1 MPTTP
6 QQPTMIHSQ
15 PVAAPGANNSGRLK
29 YADPRDLPS
38 YPSAG
43 LRPDGAA
50 ASAAASLGWS
60 NQKPIELWKPD
71 KTSSA
76 SAAAALAKNYKM
88 APSWEPASNSDGHKA
103 ALLAV
108 GSANAALNHTPSHQK
123 THEGWGNSAA
133 TQAVGSA
140 TAALNRASSQQK
152 AHEGWGNS
160 AATQA
165 FNTNRANSMR
175 QANLTSPDASLQGR
189 KSLAAAKGAMST
201 TRRRAKSTPSAP
213 DSLATSS
220 AQPNKRPDALSGATL
235 AHKASMKSKPATENA
250 GAVPVTT
257 MTRNM
262 FTSNPPVK
270 PEMDERQNNEQL
282 HASAIAMARKMYLSQ
297 QKIIDEAKENHG
309 RDSDVAQSK
318 PYVNLQDAAYKQA
331 QERLAKLEQEHQK
344 NRDFQ
349 SYYGNDSA
357 SPKRRFTLTKLRRRS
372 SSDGDIKNDR
382 QQSEKIRQQM
392 SLFSNKL
399 TEVDQKKRQDD
410 RNALLA
416 AAQRNVKAR
425 LQGMDEKVY
434 NETGQVNPTLMSEWE
449 VKAHQMANASHEARN
464 ENEGKIDIGG
474 GRFMDPHDV
483 DAIAAKRMQPIL
495 DDINEKAE
503 IERERLAT
511 LKMEEEARKA
521 EQEKQKARE
530 REIKEINKK
539 LKDQEKQEHKAKKAE
554 EKAARAE
561 ERRHA
566 KEEKQKARGDT
577 AVSGE
582 EAIDDGESTRSNDAA
597 SSPIVAAAPGSTEA
611 DAPAAIDTE
620 TGSTERGRRKP
631 SDAASPTSKVKGW
644 IKNRFSRGKSLGEKD
659 HESHGD
665 KRGSFVGGAA
675 LRDPDTNHSA
685 TSLDNRATSMRDV
698 ALAGRG
704 TNGEPSDRDM
714 LHDSRGVSPV
724 SSDSDDDEG
733 VPAITP
739 PPAIKDPVGRQSHSP
754 SRDSRFRENLDN

>member
-1 MPTTP
+1 
-6 QQPTMIHSQ
+6 
-15 PVAAPGANNSGRLK
+15 
-29 YADPRDLPS
+29 
-38 YPSAG
+38 
-43 LRPDGAA
+43 
-50 ASAAASLGWS
+50 
-60 NQKPIELWKPD
+60 
-71 KTSSA
+71 
-76 SAAAALAKNYKM
+76 M
-88 APSWEPASNSDGHKA
+88 APTWEPSSNSDGHKA

-108 GSANAALNHTPSHQK
+108 GSANAALNHTPSQQK
-123 THEGWGNSAA
+123 SHEGWGNSAA

-140 TAALNRASSQQK
+140 TAALNRSPSQRK

-165 FNTNRANSMR
+165 FNTNRTNSMR
-175 QANLTSPDASLQGR
+175 QGSPRSSDTTLQGQ

-201 TRRRAKSTPSAP
+201 TRRRSKSTPSAP
-213 DSLATSS
+213 DNLVSPSPQS
-220 AQPNKRPDALSGATL
+220 NKRPDALSGATL
-235 AHKASMKSKPATENA
+235 AHKASMKSRPANENA

-270 PEMDERQNNEQL
+270 PEVDERQNNEQL
-282 HASAIAMARKMYLSQ
+282 HASAVAMARKMYLSQ
-297 QKIIDEAKENHG
+297 QKVIDEAKENHG
-309 RDSDVAQSK
+309 RDSDVAQPK

-349 SYYGNDSA
+349 SYYGNDTST
-357 SPKRRFTLTKLRRRS
+357 PRRRFTLNKLRRRS
-372 SSDGDIKNDR
+372 SSDGDIQDR

-449 VKAHQMANASHEARN
+449 VKAHQMANANHETRN
-464 ENEGKIDIGG
+464 ENKGKIDIGG

-483 DAIAAKRMQPIL
+483 DAIAAKRMQPLL

-503 IERERLAT
+503 AERERLAA

-530 REIKEINKK
+530 REVKEITKK
-539 LKDQEKQEHKAKKAE
+539 LKDQEKQEYKAKKAE
-554 EKAARAE
+554 EKATKAE
-561 ERRHA
+561 ERRLA

-577 AVSGE
+577 TVSGE
-582 EAIDDGESTRSNDAA
+582 EAVDDGDSIRSEEAV
-597 SSPIVAAAPGSTEA
+597 SSPVGGSGSAEPN
-611 DAPAAIDTE
+611 APAALDTE
-620 TGSTERGRRKP
+620 TGHTERGRRKP
-631 SDAASPTSKVKGW
+631 SDATSPTSKVKGW

-659 HESHGD
+659 REIQGE
-665 KRGSFVGGAA
+665 KRGSFIGGAA
-675 LRDPDTNHSA
+675 LNQSA

-704 TNGEPSDRDM
+704 THGDSSDREHDV

-724 SSDSDDDEG
+724 SSDSDDDNQ
-733 VPAITP
+733 VPAMTP
-739 PPAIKDPVGRQSHSP
+739 PPAIKDPAT
-754 SRDSRFRENLDN
+754 REI

>member
-1 MPTTP
+1 
-6 QQPTMIHSQ
+6 
-15 PVAAPGANNSGRLK
+15 
-29 YADPRDLPS
+29 
-38 YPSAG
+38 
-43 LRPDGAA
+43 
-50 ASAAASLGWS
+50 
-60 NQKPIELWKPD
+60 
-71 KTSSA
+71 
-76 SAAAALAKNYKM
+76 
-88 APSWEPASNSDGHKA
+88 
-103 ALLAV
+103 
-108 GSANAALNHTPSHQK
+108 
-123 THEGWGNSAA
+123 
-133 TQAVGSA
+133 
-140 TAALNRASSQQK
+140 
-152 AHEGWGNS
+152 
-160 AATQA
+160 
-165 FNTNRANSMR
+165 MR
-175 QANLTSPDASLQGR
+175 QANLTSPDASLQGQ

-270 PEMDERQNNEQL
+270 PEVDERQNNEQL
-282 HASAIAMARKMYLSQ
+282 HASAVAMARKMYLSQ

-309 RDSDVAQSK
+309 RDSDVAQPK

-416 AAQRNVKAR
+416 AAQRNVKAQ

-449 VKAHQMANASHEARN
+449 VKAHQMANSSHEARN
-464 ENEGKIDIGG
+464 ENKGKIDIGG

-539 LKDQEKQEHKAKKAE
+539 LKDQEKQEYKAKKAE

-582 EAIDDGESTRSNDAA
+582 EAIDDGESTRSEDAA
-597 SSPIVAAAPGSTEA
+597 SSPIVAVAPGSTEA

-620 TGSTERGRRKP
+620 TGGTERGRRKP

-685 TSLDNRATSMRDV
+685 ISLDNRATSMRDV

-733 VPAITP
+733 VAAITP

>member
-1 MPTTP
+1 
-6 QQPTMIHSQ
+6 
-15 PVAAPGANNSGRLK
+15 
-29 YADPRDLPS
+29 
-38 YPSAG
+38 
-43 LRPDGAA
+43 
-50 ASAAASLGWS
+50 
-60 NQKPIELWKPD
+60 
-71 KTSSA
+71 
-76 SAAAALAKNYKM
+76 
-88 APSWEPASNSDGHKA
+88 
-103 ALLAV
+103 
-108 GSANAALNHTPSHQK
+108 
-123 THEGWGNSAA
+123 
-133 TQAVGSA
+133 
-140 TAALNRASSQQK
+140 
-152 AHEGWGNS
+152 
-160 AATQA
+160 
-165 FNTNRANSMR
+165 
-175 QANLTSPDASLQGR
+175 
-189 KSLAAAKGAMST
+189 
-201 TRRRAKSTPSAP
+201 
-213 DSLATSS
+213 
-220 AQPNKRPDALSGATL
+220 
-235 AHKASMKSKPATENA
+235 
-250 GAVPVTT
+250 
-257 MTRNM
+257 M

-270 PEMDERQNNEQL
+270 PEVDERQNNEQL
-282 HASAIAMARKMYLSQ
+282 HASAVAMARKMYLSQ

-309 RDSDVAQSK
+309 RDSDVAQPK

-349 SYYGNDSA
+349 SYYGNDS
-357 SPKRRFTLTKLRRRS
+357 STPKRRFTLTKLRRRS
-372 SSDGDIKNDR
+372 SSDGDMEDR

-416 AAQRNVKAR
+416 AAQRNVKAQ

-449 VKAHQMANASHEARN
+449 VKAHQMANASHETRN
-464 ENEGKIDIGG
+464 ENKGKIDIGG
-474 GRFMDPHDV
+474 GRFMDPHEV
-483 DAIAAKRMQPIL
+483 DAIAAKRMQPLL
-495 DDINEKAE
+495 DDINEKAQ
-503 IERERLAT
+503 IERERLAA
-511 LKMEEEARKA
+511 LKMEEEAKKA

-530 REIKEINKK
+530 REVKEITKK
-539 LKDQEKQEHKAKKAE
+539 LKDQEKQEYKAKKAE

-561 ERRHA
+561 ERRKV

-582 EAIDDGESTRSNDAA
+582 EAIDDGESTRSEDAA
-597 SSPIVAAAPGSTEA
+597 SSPIAAAAAGSTEP

-620 TGSTERGRRKP
+620 TGSAERGRRKP

-659 HESHGD
+659 RESQGD
-665 KRGSFVGGAA
+665 KRGSFIGGAA
-675 LRDPDTNHSA
+675 LKDPDTNQSA

-704 TNGEPSDRDM
+704 TNGESSDRDV

-724 SSDSDDDEG
+724 SSGSDDDQ

>member
-1 MPTTP
+1 MSTSTS
-6 QQPTMIHSQ
+6 QQPAMAQSQ
-15 PVAAPGANNSGRLK
+15 PAASPVANNSGRLK

-38 YPSAG
+38 YPSSG

-76 SAAAALAKNYKM
+76 SAAAVLAKNYKM
-88 APSWEPASNSDGHKA
+88 APTWEPASNSAGHKA

-108 GSANAALNHTPSHQK
+108 GSANAALNRTP
-123 THEGWGNSAA
+123 
-133 TQAVGSA
+133 
-140 TAALNRASSQQK
+140 SQQK
-152 AHEGWGNS
+152 SHEGWGNS

-165 FNTNRANSMR
+165 FNTNRTNSMR
-175 QANLTSPDASLQGR
+175 QAGPKTSDTSLQGQ
-189 KSLAAAKGAMST
+189 KSLAAAKGAMLT

-213 DSLATSS
+213 DTGATLP
-220 AQPNKRPDALSGATL
+220 AQSNTRPDALSGAAL
-235 AHKASMKSKPATENA
+235 AHKASLRAKTPTGNA

-270 PEMDERQNNEQL
+270 PEVDERQNNEQL
-282 HASAIAMARKMYLSQ
+282 HASAVAMARKMYTQQ
-297 QKIIDEAKENHG
+297 QKLIDEAKENHG
-309 RDSDVAQSK
+309 RDADAAQPKS
-318 PYVNLQDAAYKQA
+318 YVNLQDAAYKQA

-344 NRDFQ
+344 NRDYQ
-349 SYYGNDSA
+349 SYYGNEST
-357 SPKRRFTLTKLRRRS
+357 PKRRFTLTSKLRRRS
-372 SSDGDIKNDR
+372 SSDGDIADQ
-382 QQSEKIRQQM
+382 QQSERIRQQM

-449 VKAHQMANASHEARN
+449 LKAHQVANASHDTRN
-464 ENEGKIDIGG
+464 QNKGKIDIGG
-474 GRFMDPHDV
+474 GRFMDPHDI
-483 DAIAAKRMQPIL
+483 DAIAARRMQPLL

-521 EQEKQKARE
+521 EQEKQKARD
-530 REIKEINKK
+530 REIKEITKK
-539 LKDQEKQEHKAKKAE
+539 LKDQEKEEYRSKKAE
-554 EKAARAE
+554 EKAAKAE
-561 ERRHA
+561 ERRQA
-566 KEEKQKARGDT
+566 KEERRKARGDT
-577 AVSGE
+577 VVSGD
-582 EAIDDGESTRSNDAA
+582 EAIDDGASTRSEDAV
-597 SSPIVAAAPGSTEA
+597 SSPIAVTNESTEA
-611 DAPAAIDTE
+611 SAPAAIDTE
-620 TGSTERGRRKP
+620 TSSTERGRRKP

-659 HESHGD
+659 RESQGE

-675 LRDPDTNHSA
+675 LREPDTNQSA

-704 TNGEPSDRDM
+704 TNTESSDRERDAA
-714 LHDSRGVSPV
+714 HDSRGVSPV
-724 SSDSDDDEG
+724 SSLEEDDDQ
-733 VPAITP
+733 VPAIAP
-739 PPAIKDPVGRQSHSP
+739 PPAIADPAERKSHSP
-754 SRDSRFRENLDN
+754 SRDSRFREMIN

>member
-1 MPTTP
+1 
-6 QQPTMIHSQ
+6 MIQSQ
-15 PVAAPGANNSGRLK
+15 PAAATVANNSGRLK

-76 SAAAALAKNYKM
+76 SAAAALAKDYKM
-88 APSWEPASNSDGHKA
+88 APAWEPTSNSAGHKA

-108 GSANAALNHTPSHQK
+108 GSANAALNQSPSQPK
-123 THEGWGNSAA
+123 S
-133 TQAVGSA
+133 
-140 TAALNRASSQQK
+140 
-152 AHEGWGNS
+152 HEGWGNS

-165 FNTNRANSMR
+165 FNTNRANSTR
-175 QANLTSPDASLQGR
+175 QPDPRASDTSLQGQ

-213 DSLATSS
+213 DSHVPSS
-220 AQPNKRPDALSGATL
+220 PKTNTRPDALSGAAL
-235 AHKASMKSKPATENA
+235 AHKASLRAKPATENA

-270 PEMDERQNNEQL
+270 PEVDERQNNEQL
-282 HASAIAMARKMYLSQ
+282 HASAVAMARKMYSHQ
-297 QKIIDEAKENHG
+297 QKIIDEAKETHG
-309 RDSDVAQSK
+309 QGSDAPQPK
-318 PYVNLQDAAYKQA
+318 PYINLQDAAYKQA

-344 NRDFQ
+344 NRDYQ
-349 SYYGNDSA
+349 SYYGNES
-357 SPKRRFTLTKLRRRS
+357 SPKRRFTLTSKLRRRS
-372 SSDGDIKNDR
+372 SSDGDLDDR
-382 QQSEKIRQQM
+382 QQSERIRQQM

-399 TEVDQKKRQDD
+399 SEVDQKKRQDD

-416 AAQRNVKAR
+416 AAQRNVKAK

-434 NETGQVNPTLMSEWE
+434 HETGKVNPTLMSEWE
-449 VKAHQMANASHEARN
+449 LKAHQLASASHETRN
-464 ENEGKIDIGG
+464 ANKGKIDIGG
-474 GRFMDPHDV
+474 GRFMDPHDI
-483 DAIAAKRMQPIL
+483 DAIAAKRMQPLL

-503 IERERLAT
+503 VERERLAT

-521 EQEKQKARE
+521 EQEKQKARD
-530 REIKEINKK
+530 REIKEITKK
-539 LKDQEKQEHKAKKAE
+539 LKDQEKQESKAKKAE

-561 ERRHA
+561 ERRQA
-566 KEEKQKARGDT
+566 KEEKQRTRGNT

-582 EAIDDGESTRSNDAA
+582 EAIDDGASTRSEEVA
-597 SSPIVAAAPGSTEA
+597 SPPVVAPNESSEPVAPT
-611 DAPAAIDTE
+611 AIDTE
-620 TGSTERGRRKP
+620 AATTERGRRKL

-659 HESHGD
+659 RESQGV
-665 KRGSFVGGAA
+665 KRSSFIGGAA
-675 LRDPDTNHSA
+675 LRDTDANESS

-698 ALAGRG
+698 ALAGRSA
-704 TNGEPSDRDM
+704 NAEANDHDRDV
-714 LHDSRGVSPV
+714 LHDSRGISPV
-724 SSDSDDDEG
+724 SSVSDDEA

-739 PPAIKDPVGRQSHSP
+739 PPAIKDPAGRKSQSP
-754 SRDSRFRENLDN
+754 SRDSRFREMMDN

>member
-1 MPTTP
+1 
-6 QQPTMIHSQ
+6 MIQSQ
-15 PVAAPGANNSGRLK
+15 PAAATVANNSGRLK

-76 SAAAALAKNYKM
+76 SAAAALAKDYKM
-88 APSWEPASNSDGHKA
+88 APAWEPTSNSAGHKA

-108 GSANAALNHTPSHQK
+108 GSANAALNQSPSQRK
-123 THEGWGNSAA
+123 S
-133 TQAVGSA
+133 
-140 TAALNRASSQQK
+140 
-152 AHEGWGNS
+152 HEGWGNS

-165 FNTNRANSMR
+165 FNTNRANSTR
-175 QANLTSPDASLQGR
+175 QPDPRASDTSLQGQ

-213 DSLATSS
+213 DSHAPSS
-220 AQPNKRPDALSGATL
+220 PKTNTRPDALSGAAL
-235 AHKASMKSKPATENA
+235 AHKASLRAKPATANA

-270 PEMDERQNNEQL
+270 PEVDERQNNEQL
-282 HASAIAMARKMYLSQ
+282 HASAVAMARKMYSHQ
-297 QKIIDEAKENHG
+297 QKIIDEAKETHG
-309 RDSDVAQSK
+309 QGSDAPQSK

-344 NRDFQ
+344 NRDYQ
-349 SYYGNDSA
+349 SYYGNES
-357 SPKRRFTLTKLRRRS
+357 SPKRRFTLTSKLRRRS
-372 SSDGDIKNDR
+372 SSDGDLDDR
-382 QQSEKIRQQM
+382 QQSERIRQQM

-399 TEVDQKKRQDD
+399 SEVDQKKRQDD
-410 RNALLA
+410 RSALLA

-434 NETGQVNPTLMSEWE
+434 HETGQVNPTLMSEWE
-449 VKAHQMANASHEARN
+449 LKAHQLATASHETRN
-464 ENEGKIDIGG
+464 ANKGKIDIGG
-474 GRFMDPHDV
+474 GKFMDPQDI
-483 DAIAAKRMQPIL
+483 DAIAAKRMQPLL

-503 IERERLAT
+503 VERERLAT
-511 LKMEEEARKA
+511 LKMEEAARKA
-521 EQEKQKARE
+521 EQEKQKARD
-530 REIKEINKK
+530 REIKEITKK
-539 LKDQEKQEHKAKKAE
+539 LKDQEKQEYKAKKAE

-561 ERRHA
+561 ERRQA
-566 KEEKQKARGDT
+566 KEEKQRARGNT

-582 EAIDDGESTRSNDAA
+582 EVIDDGASTRSEEAV
-597 SSPIVAAAPGSTEA
+597 SPPVVAPNEPSEPR
-611 DAPAAIDTE
+611 APAAIDTE
-620 TGSTERGRRKP
+620 AGTTERGRRKL

-659 HESHGD
+659 RESHGD
-665 KRGSFVGGAA
+665 KRSSFIGGAA
-675 LRDPDTNHSA
+675 LRDTDANESS

-698 ALAGRG
+698 ALAGRSA
-704 TNGEPSDRDM
+704 NVESSDHDRDV
-714 LHDSRGVSPV
+714 LHDSRGISPV
-724 SSDSDDDEG
+724 SSLSEDEA

-739 PPAIKDPVGRQSHSP
+739 PPAIKDPAERKSQSP
-754 SRDSRFRENLDN
+754 SRDSRFREMMDN

>member
-1 MPTTP
+1 MSTGTS
-6 QQPTMIHSQ
+6 QQPAMIQSQ
-15 PVAAPGANNSGRLK
+15 PAAASVANNSGRLK

-38 YPSAG
+38 YPSHG

-88 APSWEPASNSDGHKA
+88 SPTWEPASNSAGHKA

-108 GSANAALNHTPSHQK
+108 GSANAALNRAPSQQK
-123 THEGWGNSAA
+123 SHEGWGNSAA
-133 TQAVGSA
+133 TQAVGS
-140 TAALNRASSQQK
+140 TNAALSQTPSQQK
-152 AHEGWGNS
+152 PHEGWGNS

-165 FNTNRANSMR
+165 FNKNRINSMR
-175 QANLTSPDASLQGR
+175 QASPQTSDTLLQGQ

-201 TRRRAKSTPSAP
+201 TRRRSKSTPSAP
-213 DSLATSS
+213 DSGATLPTQSS
-220 AQPNKRPDALSGATL
+220 TRPDALSGATL
-235 AHKASMKSKPATENA
+235 AHKASLGTKTSVGNA

-262 FTSNPPVK
+262 FTANPPVK
-270 PEMDERQNNEQL
+270 PEVDERQNNEQL
-282 HASAIAMARKMYLSQ
+282 HASAVAMARKMYTQQ

-309 RDSDVAQSK
+309 RDVDAAQSK
-318 PYVNLQDAAYKQA
+318 PYINLQDAAYKQA

-344 NRDFQ
+344 NRDYQ
-349 SYYGNDSA
+349 SYYGNDST
-357 SPKRRFTLTKLRRRS
+357 PKRRFTLTSKLRRRS
-372 SSDGDIKNDR
+372 SSDGDIADQ
-382 QQSEKIRQQM
+382 QQSERIRQQM

-449 VKAHQMANASHEARN
+449 LKAHQVANASHDTRN
-464 ENEGKIDIGG
+464 ENKGKIDIGG
-474 GRFMDPHDV
+474 GKFMDPHDI
-483 DAIAAKRMQPIL
+483 DAIAARRMQPLL

-503 IERERLAT
+503 IERERLAA

-521 EQEKQKARE
+521 EQEKQKTRE
-530 REIKEINKK
+530 REIKDIAKK
-539 LKDQEKQEHKAKKAE
+539 LKDQEKQDYKSKKAE

-561 ERRHA
+561 EKRQA
-566 KEEKQKARGDT
+566 KEESRKAQGDT
-577 AVSGE
+577 AVSGD
-582 EAIDDGESTRSNDAA
+582 EAIDDDASTRSEDAVSPVIIAPNDSAEA
-597 SSPIVAAAPGSTEA
+597 S
-611 DAPAAIDTE
+611 APAAIDTE
-620 TGSTERGRRKP
+620 TSSTERGRRKL

-644 IKNRFSRGKSLGEKD
+644 IRNRFSRGKSLGEKD
-659 HESHGD
+659 RENQGE

-675 LRDPDTNHSA
+675 LREPGTNQSS

-704 TNGEPSDRDM
+704 TNTESNDREPDAV
-714 LHDSRGVSPV
+714 HDSRGVSPV
-724 SSDSDDDEG
+724 SSLEDDADRI
-733 VPAITP
+733 AP
-739 PPAIKDPVGRQSHSP
+739 PPAITDPAERKSHSP
-754 SRDSRFRENLDN
+754 SRDSRFREMIN

>member
-1 MPTTP
+1 MPTSTS
-6 QQPTMIHSQ
+6 QQPTMIQSQ
-15 PVAAPGANNSGRLK
+15 PAAATVANNSGRLK

-60 NQKPIELWKPD
+60 NQKTIELWKPD

-76 SAAAALAKNYKM
+76 SAAAALAKDYKM
-88 APSWEPASNSDGHKA
+88 APAWEPTSNSAGHKA

-108 GSANAALNHTPSHQK
+108 GSANAALNQSPSQRK
-123 THEGWGNSAA
+123 S
-133 TQAVGSA
+133 
-140 TAALNRASSQQK
+140 
-152 AHEGWGNS
+152 HEGWGNS

-175 QANLTSPDASLQGR
+175 QPDPRASDTSLQGQ

-213 DSLATSS
+213 DSHAPSS
-220 AQPNKRPDALSGATL
+220 PKTNTRPDALSGAAL
-235 AHKASMKSKPATENA
+235 AHKASLRAKPATENA

-270 PEMDERQNNEQL
+270 PEVDERQNNEQL
-282 HASAIAMARKMYLSQ
+282 HASAVAMARKMYSHQ
-297 QKIIDEAKENHG
+297 QKIIDEAKETHG
-309 RDSDVAQSK
+309 QGSDAPQPK
-318 PYVNLQDAAYKQA
+318 PYINLQDAAYKQA

-344 NRDFQ
+344 NRDYQ
-349 SYYGNDSA
+349 SYYGNES
-357 SPKRRFTLTKLRRRS
+357 SPRRRFTLTSKLRRRS
-372 SSDGDIKNDR
+372 SSDGDLDDR
-382 QQSEKIRQQM
+382 QQSERIRQQM

-399 TEVDQKKRQDD
+399 SEVDQKKRQDD

-434 NETGQVNPTLMSEWE
+434 HETGQVNPTLMSEWE
-449 VKAHQMANASHEARN
+449 LKAHQLASASHETRN
-464 ENEGKIDIGG
+464 ANKGKIDIGG
-474 GRFMDPHDV
+474 GRFMDPHDI
-483 DAIAAKRMQPIL
+483 DAIAAKRMQPLL

-503 IERERLAT
+503 VERERLAT

-521 EQEKQKARE
+521 EQEKQKARD
-530 REIKEINKK
+530 RETKEITKK
-539 LKDQEKQEHKAKKAE
+539 LKDQEKQEYKAKKAE

-561 ERRHA
+561 ERRQA
-566 KEEKQKARGDT
+566 KEEKQRSRGNT

-582 EAIDDGESTRSNDAA
+582 EAIDDGASTRSEEAV
-597 SSPIVAAAPGSTEA
+597 SPPIVAPNESSEPS
-611 DAPAAIDTE
+611 APAAIDTE
-620 TGSTERGRRKP
+620 AGTTERGRRKL

-659 HESHGD
+659 RENQGD
-665 KRGSFVGGAA
+665 KRSSFIGGAA
-675 LRDPDTNHSA
+675 LRDTDANESS

-698 ALAGRG
+698 ALAGRSA
-704 TNGEPSDRDM
+704 NAESSDHDRDV
-714 LHDSRGVSPV
+714 LHDSRGISPV
-724 SSDSDDDEG
+724 SSLSEDEA

-739 PPAIKDPVGRQSHSP
+739 PPAIKDPAERKSQSP
-754 SRDSRFRENLDN
+754 SRDSRFREMMDN

>member
-1 MPTTP
+1 MPTSTS
-6 QQPTMIHSQ
+6 QQPTMIQSQ
-15 PVAAPGANNSGRLK
+15 PAAATVANNSGRLK

-76 SAAAALAKNYKM
+76 SAAAALAKDYKM
-88 APSWEPASNSDGHKA
+88 APAWEPTTNSAGHKA

-108 GSANAALNHTPSHQK
+108 GSANAALNQSPSQRK
-123 THEGWGNSAA
+123 S
-133 TQAVGSA
+133 
-140 TAALNRASSQQK
+140 
-152 AHEGWGNS
+152 HEGWGNS

-175 QANLTSPDASLQGR
+175 QPDPRASDTSLQGQ

-213 DSLATSS
+213 DSHAPLSS
-220 AQPNKRPDALSGATL
+220 PKTNTRPDALNGAAL
-235 AHKASMKSKPATENA
+235 AHKASLRAKPATENA
-250 GAVPVTT
+250 GAVPLTT

-270 PEMDERQNNEQL
+270 PEVDERQNNEQL
-282 HASAIAMARKMYLSQ
+282 HASAVAMARKMYSHQ
-297 QKIIDEAKENHG
+297 QKIIDEAKETHG
-309 RDSDVAQSK
+309 QGSDAPQPK
-318 PYVNLQDAAYKQA
+318 PYINLQDAAYKQA

-344 NRDFQ
+344 NRDYQ
-349 SYYGNDSA
+349 SYYGNES
-357 SPKRRFTLTKLRRRS
+357 SPKRRFTLTSKLRRRS
-372 SSDGDIKNDR
+372 SSDGDLDDR
-382 QQSEKIRQQM
+382 QQSERIRQQM

-399 TEVDQKKRQDD
+399 SEVDQKKRQDD

-434 NETGQVNPTLMSEWE
+434 HETGKVNPTLMSEWE
-449 VKAHQMANASHEARN
+449 LKAHQLASASHETRN
-464 ENEGKIDIGG
+464 ANKGKIDIGG
-474 GRFMDPHDV
+474 GRFMDPHDI
-483 DAIAAKRMQPIL
+483 DAIAAKRMQPLL

-503 IERERLAT
+503 VERERLAT

-521 EQEKQKARE
+521 EQEKQKARD
-530 REIKEINKK
+530 REIKEITKK
-539 LKDQEKQEHKAKKAE
+539 LKDQEKQEYKAKKAE

-561 ERRHA
+561 ERRQA
-566 KEEKQKARGDT
+566 KEEKQRTSGNT
-577 AVSGE
+577 AASGE
-582 EAIDDGESTRSNDAA
+582 EAIDDGASTRSEEVV
-597 SSPIVAAAPGSTEA
+597 SSPVVAPNESSEPIAPT
-611 DAPAAIDTE
+611 AIDTE
-620 TGSTERGRRKP
+620 AATTERGRRKL

-659 HESHGD
+659 RESQGV
-665 KRGSFVGGAA
+665 KRSSFIGGAA
-675 LRDPDTNHSA
+675 LRDTDANESS

-698 ALAGRG
+698 ALAGRSA
-704 TNGEPSDRDM
+704 NAESSDHDRDV
-714 LHDSRGVSPV
+714 LHDSRGISPV
-724 SSDSDDDEG
+724 SSLSDDEA

-739 PPAIKDPVGRQSHSP
+739 PPAIKDPAGRKSQSP
-754 SRDSRFRENLDN
+754 SRDSRFREMMDN

>member
-1 MPTTP
+1 MPTSAS
-6 QQPTMIHSQ
+6 QQPTMIQSQ
-15 PVAAPGANNSGRLK
+15 PATAPGANNSGRLK

-88 APSWEPASNSDGHKA
+88 APTWEPASNSDGHKA

-108 GSANAALNHTPSHQK
+108 GSATAALNHTPSQRK
-123 THEGWGNSAA
+123 AHEGWGNSAA

-140 TAALNRASSQQK
+140 TAALNQSSSQRK
-152 AHEGWGNS
+152 THEGWGNS

-165 FNTNRANSMR
+165 FNTNRTNSMR
-175 QANLTSPDASLQGR
+175 QANPRSSDTSLQGQ

-213 DSLATSS
+213 DNLVQPS
-220 AQPNKRPDALSGATL
+220 AQPNTRPDALSGATL
-235 AHKASMKSKPATENA
+235 AHKASMKSRPATENA

-270 PEMDERQNNEQL
+270 PEVDERQNNEQL
-282 HASAIAMARKMYLSQ
+282 HASAVAMARKMYLSQ
-297 QKIIDEAKENHG
+297 QKVIDEAKENHG
-309 RDSDVAQSK
+309 RDSDVAQPK

-344 NRDFQ
+344 NRDYQ
-349 SYYGNDSA
+349 SYYGNDA
-357 SPKRRFTLTKLRRRS
+357 STPKRRFTLTKLRRRS
-372 SSDGDIKNDR
+372 SSDGDMEDR

-410 RNALLA
+410 RNALMA

-434 NETGQVNPTLMSEWE
+434 NETGKVNPTLMSEWE
-449 VKAHQMANASHEARN
+449 VKAHQLANASHETRN
-464 ENEGKIDIGG
+464 ENKGKIDIGG
-474 GRFMDPHDV
+474 GKFMDPHEV
-483 DAIAAKRMQPIL
+483 DAIAARRMQPLL

-530 REIKEINKK
+530 REIKEITKK
-539 LKDQEKQEHKAKKAE
+539 LKDQEKQEYKAKKAE
-554 EKAARAE
+554 EKAAKAE
-561 ERRHA
+561 ERRLA
-566 KEEKQKARGDT
+566 KEKQNAKGDA

-582 EAIDDGESTRSNDAA
+582 EAIDDGDSTRSEDAA
-597 SSPIVAAAPGSTEA
+597 SSPVAAAGTGSTEPN
-611 DAPAAIDTE
+611 APAAIDTE
-620 TGSTERGRRKP
+620 TGTAERGRRKP

-659 HESHGD
+659 RESHGE
-665 KRGSFVGGAA
+665 KRASFVGGAA
-675 LRDPDTNHSA
+675 LRDPDTNQSA

-704 TNGEPSDRDM
+704 TSQSSDRERDA

-724 SSDSDDDEG
+724 SSDSDDDDQ

-739 PPAIKDPVGRQSHSP
+739 PPVIKDPATRESHSP

>member
-1 MPTTP
+1 
-6 QQPTMIHSQ
+6 MIHSQ
-15 PVAAPGANNSGRLK
+15 PATAPGANNSGRLK

-38 YPSAG
+38 YPSSG
-43 LRPDGAA
+43 LRPDSAA

-88 APSWEPASNSDGHKA
+88 APSWEPATNSDGHKA

-123 THEGWGNSAA
+123 SHEGWGNSAA

-140 TAALNRASSQQK
+140 TAALNRSQSQQK
-152 AHEGWGNS
+152 SHEGWGNS

-165 FNTNRANSMR
+165 FNTNRTNSVR
-175 QANLTSPDASLQGR
+175 QGNPMAADTSIQGQ
-189 KSLAAAKGAMST
+189 KSLAAAKGAMSN
-201 TRRRAKSTPSAP
+201 TRRRAKSTPSASDRP
-213 DSLATSS
+213 VPSPTQS
-220 AQPNKRPDALSGATL
+220 NKRPDALSGATL
-235 AHKASMKSKPATENA
+235 AHKASMKTKPATENA

-270 PEMDERQNNEQL
+270 PEVDERQNNEQI
-282 HASAIAMARKMYLSQ
+282 HASAVAMARKMYLSQ

-309 RDSDVAQSK
+309 RDSDVAQPK
-318 PYVNLQDAAYKQA
+318 PYA
-331 QERLAKLEQEHQK
+331 Q
-344 NRDFQ
+344 
-349 SYYGNDSA
+349 
-357 SPKRRFTLTKLRRRS
+357 
-372 SSDGDIKNDR
+372 
-382 QQSEKIRQQM
+382 
-392 SLFSNKL
+392 
-399 TEVDQKKRQDD
+399 
-410 RNALLA
+410 
-416 AAQRNVKAR
+416 

-449 VKAHQMANASHEARN
+449 VKAHQMANASHETRN
-464 ENEGKIDIGG
+464 ENKGKIDIGG
-474 GRFMDPHDV
+474 GKFMDPHDI
-483 DAIAAKRMQPIL
+483 DAIAAKRMQPLL
-495 DDINEKAE
+495 DDINEKAQ
-503 IERERLAT
+503 IERERLAA

-530 REIKEINKK
+530 REVKEINKK
-539 LKDQEKQEHKAKKAE
+539 LKDQEKQEYKAKKAE

-561 ERRHA
+561 ERRVA
-566 KEEKQKARGDT
+566 KEEKQRARGDT

-582 EAIDDGESTRSNDAA
+582 EVIDDGESTRSEDVA
-597 SSPIVAAAPGSTEA
+597 SSPIAAGAAGSTEP

-620 TGSTERGRRKP
+620 TAGTERGRRKP

-644 IKNRFSRGKSLGEKD
+644 IKNRFSRGKSLGEN
-659 HESHGD
+659 D
-665 KRGSFVGGAA
+665 KRSSFVGGAA
-675 LRDPDTNHSA
+675 LRDPDTNQSA

-704 TNGEPSDRDM
+704 TNGESSDHDV

-724 SSDSDDDEG
+724 SSDSDDDG
-733 VPAITP
+733 QAPAMTP
-739 PPAIKDPVGRQSHSP
+739 PPALKDPVARQSHSP

>member
-1 MPTTP
+1 
-6 QQPTMIHSQ
+6 MIQSQ
-15 PVAAPGANNSGRLK
+15 PAAATVANNSGRLK

-76 SAAAALAKNYKM
+76 SAAAALAKDYKM
-88 APSWEPASNSDGHKA
+88 APAWEPTTNSAGHKA

-108 GSANAALNHTPSHQK
+108 GSANAALNQSPSQRR
-123 THEGWGNSAA
+123 S
-133 TQAVGSA
+133 
-140 TAALNRASSQQK
+140 
-152 AHEGWGNS
+152 HEGWGNS

-175 QANLTSPDASLQGR
+175 QPDPRASDTSLQGQ

-213 DSLATSS
+213 DSHAPLSS
-220 AQPNKRPDALSGATL
+220 PKTNTRPDALNGAAL
-235 AHKASMKSKPATENA
+235 AHKASLRAKPATENA
-250 GAVPVTT
+250 GAVPLTT

-270 PEMDERQNNEQL
+270 PEVDERQNNEQL
-282 HASAIAMARKMYLSQ
+282 HASAVAMARKMYSHQ
-297 QKIIDEAKENHG
+297 QKIIDEAKETHG
-309 RDSDVAQSK
+309 QGSDAPQPK
-318 PYVNLQDAAYKQA
+318 PYINLQDAAYKQA

-344 NRDFQ
+344 NRDYQ
-349 SYYGNDSA
+349 SYYGNES
-357 SPKRRFTLTKLRRRS
+357 SPKRRFTLTSKLRRRS
-372 SSDGDIKNDR
+372 SSDGDLDDR
-382 QQSEKIRQQM
+382 QQSERIRQQM

-399 TEVDQKKRQDD
+399 SEVDQKKRQDD

-434 NETGQVNPTLMSEWE
+434 HETGKVNPTLMSEWE
-449 VKAHQMANASHEARN
+449 LKAHQLASASHETRN
-464 ENEGKIDIGG
+464 ANKGKIDIGG
-474 GRFMDPHDV
+474 GRFMDPHDI
-483 DAIAAKRMQPIL
+483 DAIAAKRMQPLL

-503 IERERLAT
+503 VERERLAT

-521 EQEKQKARE
+521 EQEKQKARD
-530 REIKEINKK
+530 REIKEITKK
-539 LKDQEKQEHKAKKAE
+539 LKDQEKQEYKAKKAE

-561 ERRHA
+561 ERRQA
-566 KEEKQKARGDT
+566 KEEKQRTSGNT
-577 AVSGE
+577 AASGE
-582 EAIDDGESTRSNDAA
+582 EAIDDGASTRSEEVV
-597 SSPIVAAAPGSTEA
+597 SPPIVAPNESSEPIAPT
-611 DAPAAIDTE
+611 AIDTE
-620 TGSTERGRRKP
+620 AATTERGRRKL

-659 HESHGD
+659 RESQGV
-665 KRGSFVGGAA
+665 KRSSFIGGAA
-675 LRDPDTNHSA
+675 LRDTDANESS

-698 ALAGRG
+698 ALAGRSA
-704 TNGEPSDRDM
+704 NAESSDHDRDV
-714 LHDSRGVSPV
+714 LHDSRGISPV
-724 SSDSDDDEG
+724 SNLSDDEA

-739 PPAIKDPVGRQSHSP
+739 PPAIKDPAGRKSQSP
-754 SRDSRFRENLDN
+754 SRDSRFREMMDN